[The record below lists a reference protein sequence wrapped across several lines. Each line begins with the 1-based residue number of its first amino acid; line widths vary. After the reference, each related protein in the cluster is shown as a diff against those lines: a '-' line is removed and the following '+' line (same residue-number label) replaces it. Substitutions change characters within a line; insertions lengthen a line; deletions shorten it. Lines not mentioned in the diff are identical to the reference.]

1 MFAFREPSDNDL
13 GRFLH
18 GQREQPLSYAEAGAA
33 LAEAAPAGYSVDH
46 GRILLGEGEG
56 DFRRAAEA
64 LAGWRMFET
73 GWTRIFPEGAAVAEG
88 AVICVVA
95 RHFGF
100 YSANPARIIRVL
112 DEQRRYGFVYGT
124 LPAHSERGEER
135 FSVEIT
141 PDGEVYY
148 DLYSFARGNGL
159 PVRLGYPVRRLV
171 QRRFS
176 RDSRRAMLRAASAQ
190 AGG

>member
-1 MFAFREPSDNDL
+1 MFAFKTPSDDDL
-13 GRFLH
+13 DLFLRK
-18 GQREQPLSYAEAGAA
+18 QREQPLSYAEAGET

-46 GRILLGEGEG
+46 GRIRLGEGEEC
-56 DFRRAAEA
+56 FRRAADA
-64 LAGWRMFET
+64 LAGWRMFDT
-73 GWTRIFPEGAAVAEG
+73 GWTRILPEDAAVAEG
-88 AVICVVA
+88 AVVCVVA

-100 YSANPARIIRVL
+100 YSVNPARIIRVL

-141 PDGEVYY
+141 PDGAVYY
-148 DLYSFARGNGL
+148 DLYSFARGNSL

-176 RDSRRAMLRAASAQ
+176 LESRRAMLRAA
-190 AGG
+190 GG